1 MRRWI
6 IPLVLTLGLFTDWML
21 LNYLYNTIGFA
32 NTLLIVVL
40 FIPWG
45 LYLQFSQGAAIRDQL
60 FEAFRTGQRI
70 PETALEGV
78 MVMLG
83 GVMMI
88 VPGVL
93 SSLLGL
99 AMVLPWTRRA
109 LRPLVMKGFSM
120 MLPEVS
126 GATAGASVFG
136 QAMRGAGVTSSPGGG
151 RVPTGSASGFG
162 STGFGDDVVDANPRG
177 ARPGG
182 AASGGH
188 RGAPGNRGTTGR
200 TGSTRH
206 GGSTGRSGRKSIEA
220 EVVNIERN
228 DRPGA

>member
-6 IPLVLTLGLFTDWML
+6 IPIAFTLGLFADWML

-60 FEAFRTGQRI
+60 MDAFRTGQRI

-78 MVMLG
+78 MVMIG

-109 LRPLVMKGFSM
+109 LRPLVVKGFSL
-120 MLPEVS
+120 MLPEVG
-126 GATAGASVFG
+126 GATTGASIFG
-136 QAMRGAGVTSSPGGG
+136 QAMRGVGVNSGPGGG

-162 STGFGDDVVDANPRG
+162 STGFGADVVDANPRG

-182 AASGGH
+182 AASGG
-188 RGAPGNRGTTGR
+188 RSGSTGR
-200 TGSTRH
+200 SGT
-206 GGSTGRSGRKSIEA
+206 TGRSGRKSIEA
-220 EVVNIERN
+220 EVVHIERN

>member
-6 IPLVLTLGLFTDWML
+6 IPLILTLGLFADWML

-78 MVMLG
+78 MVMIG

-99 AMVLPWTRRA
+99 AMVLPWSRRL
-109 LRPLVMKGFSM
+109 LRPLVVKGFSM
-120 MLPEVS
+120 MLPEV
-126 GATAGASVFG
+126 GAVGSGASVFG
-136 QAMRGAGVTSSPGGG
+136 SAVRGSGFGGSAGSSA
-151 RVPTGSASGFG
+151 GSASGSAAGFG
-162 STGFGDDVVDANPRG
+162 STGFGADVVDANPQGPRAGSGSSG
-177 ARPGG
+177 AGRSASRP
-182 AASGGH
+182 ASGGS
-188 RGAPGNRGTTGR
+188 GWAGSGR
-200 TGSTRH
+200 TGS
-206 GGSTGRSGRKSIEA
+206 SGRKSIEA

>member
-1 MRRWI
+1 M
-6 IPLVLTLGLFTDWML
+6 LTLGLFTDWML

-32 NTLLIVVL
+32 NTLFIVVL

-45 LYLQFSQGAAIRDQL
+45 LYLQFSQGVAIRDQL
-60 FEAFRTGQRI
+60 IEAFRSGQRI

-78 MVMLG
+78 MVMIG

-109 LRPLVMKGFSM
+109 LRPLVVKGFSL
-120 MLPEVS
+120 MLPEVNATS
-126 GATAGASVFG
+126 VGAATIGSAV
-136 QAMRGAGVTSSPGGG
+136 RGAGF
-151 RVPTGSASGFG
+151 GSAAAGAAGARSA
-162 STGFGDDVVDANPRG
+162 TGFGADVVDANPHGRRSGRPSPNRGPSRG
-177 ARPGG
+177 AQS
-182 AASGGH
+182 SGGS
-188 RGAPGNRGTTGR
+188 GR
-200 TGSTRH
+200 TGTP
-206 GGSTGRSGRKSIEA
+206 GRKSIEA
-220 EVVNIERN
+220 EIVNIERN

>member
-6 IPLVLTLGLFTDWML
+6 IPLLFTIGLFTDWML

-60 FEAFRTGQRI
+60 IEAFRTGQHI

-78 MVMLG
+78 MVMIG

-93 SSLLGL
+93 SSLIGL
-99 AMVLPWTRRA
+99 AMVLPATRRV
-109 LRPLVMKGFSM
+109 LRPLVIRGFNM
-120 MLPEVS
+120 MLPDVS
-126 GATAGASVFG
+126 SAGEHAAVFSIPGAGRPSGSSSGSATGVGATGLGAD
-136 QAMRGAGVTSSPGGG
+136 M
-151 RVPTGSASGFG
+151 
-162 STGFGDDVVDANPRG
+162 VDANPHGSQPRTS
-177 ARPGG
+177 
-182 AASGGH
+182 ASGSSHGF
-188 RGAPGNRGTTGR
+188 RSSAQPGSRGTGQKR
-200 TGSTRH
+200 PY
-206 GGSTGRSGRKSIEA
+206 GRKSIEA

-228 DRPGA
+228 DPPRA